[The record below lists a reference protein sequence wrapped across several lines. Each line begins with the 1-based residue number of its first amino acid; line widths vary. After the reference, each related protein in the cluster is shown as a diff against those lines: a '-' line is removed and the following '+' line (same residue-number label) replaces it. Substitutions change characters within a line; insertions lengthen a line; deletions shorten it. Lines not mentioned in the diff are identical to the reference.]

1 MRRDLAALEDREFDL
16 VVIGGGVVGACTV
29 RDAARRGLSTALA
42 EADDFACGAS
52 EAMSH
57 FIHGGIRYLAE
68 GRIGTV
74 RRALAEREIWLRTA
88 PQFVVPQPFL
98 LPFEKGRSSITLRLG
113 TALFEMLGGKGF
125 GRRLGP
131 DEAAAAEPV
140 LEGMGGA
147 LLYQDCRIDAPE
159 RAVIAILKDAAAHG
173 AVIAN
178 HAEAV
183 GLSANNGGVTG
194 LAVRDGLGGG
204 LIHIR
209 AKAVLNATGAAA
221 QSVAEMLAPGQK
233 QVRLTLSKGV
243 HLVTQPFL
251 KTHALAFSGRG
262 EHAALSPWQGMTLIG
277 TTDFVHGGDPRSAH
291 ADAKAVEALTGKM
304 RRFLPPISDVLAA
317 PLETFAGVRAL
328 PGQGGDTY
336 RAARET
342 LLADHAGDGAAGLF
356 TLTGGKWTTAR
367 HMAETGVDRIS
378 DFLGRKLA
386 QCDTMHAP
394 FPEATGLLAS
404 ETQRF
409 EAAANSEMALT
420 ADDLA
425 RRMTRAAC
433 IRDPGL
439 RQRAAAWL
447 ETGGKAGQAGS

>member
-1 MRRDLAALEDREFDL
+1 MRRDLAALEDRHFDL
-16 VVIGGGVVGACTV
+16 VVIGGGIVGACV
-29 RDAARRGLSTALA
+29 LRDAARRGLSAALV

-68 GRIGTV
+68 GRIGMV
-74 RRALAEREIWLRTA
+74 RRSLAERGIWQRIA
-88 PQFVVPQPFL
+88 PQFVAPQPFL

-159 RAVIAILKDAAAHG
+159 RAVIAILKDAEAHG
-173 AVIAN
+173 AAIAN

-183 GLSANNGGVTG
+183 SLAANKGRVTG

-221 QSVAEMLAPGQK
+221 QFVAEKLAPGQK
-233 QVRLTLSKGV
+233 QVRLTLSKGI
-243 HLVTQPFL
+243 HLVTRPLLQ
-251 KTHALAFSGRG
+251 THALAFSGRG

-277 TTDFVHGGDPRSAH
+277 TTDFVHNGDPRL
-291 ADAKAVEALTGKM
+291 ADAEAVAALTGKV
-304 RRFLPPISDVLAA
+304 RRFLPAISDALSD
-317 PLETFAGVRAL
+317 PLEAFAGVRAL

-342 LLADHAGDGAAGLF
+342 LFADHAGDGAAGLF

-378 DFLGRKLA
+378 AFLGLKLA
-386 QCDTMHAP
+386 QCDTMHAVLP
-394 FPEATGLLAS
+394 DAINPLAT
-404 ETQRF
+404 EVQRF
-409 EAAANSEMALT
+409 EAAADSEMAMT

-433 IRDPGL
+433 ISDPGL

-447 ETGGKAGQAGS
+447 ETGGKAGQAGP